1 MRFLSFVHG
10 PCVTVLALCHLDAWN
25 RRVPK
30 VECFHFLYPHLHHQ
44 KLPIPCFMSLGCF
57 SHYQNGSQ
65 LFWSKRVC
73 TQVFLCFPSI
83 SSILQV
89 TFEEQNKPRDWWQ
102 HRNLRCCRT
111 HVGWWFHV
119 AFLISYYMD
128 SCLHFHRFNLCMTNE
143 HCFPLDFYCNDL
155 GHNPEVK
162 K

>member
-1 MRFLSFVHG
+1 MSIAPVLQCYLFITWMLDLVVCPKLSAFTSCTHTCIIKSYPSHAFCRWGAFL
-10 PCVTVLALCHLDAWN
+10 T
-25 RRVPK
+25 
-30 VECFHFLYPHLHHQ
+30 
-44 KLPIPCFMSLGCF
+44 I
-57 SHYQNGSQ
+57 QNGSQ

-83 SSILQV
+83 VSILQV

-102 HRNLRCCRT
+102 HRNLRCCRR
-111 HVGWWFHV
+111 HIGWWFHV

-143 HCFPLDFYCNDL
+143 YSFPLDFYCSDL